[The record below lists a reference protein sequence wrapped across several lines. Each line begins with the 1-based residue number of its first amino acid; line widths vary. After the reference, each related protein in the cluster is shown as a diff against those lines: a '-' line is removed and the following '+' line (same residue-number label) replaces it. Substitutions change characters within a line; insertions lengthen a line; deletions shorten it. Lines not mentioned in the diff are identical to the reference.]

1 MISFFTSQKLPLDG
15 ENVPLTEKPLFSTAV
30 IMVLSKRWE
39 RSFMKVRIELDPS
52 MDEPEILI
60 RAPRLTPELTQLQE
74 RILEQKVA
82 PLAFY
87 KDRSEYFLDVA
98 SILFFETDGEKIFG
112 HTKDEAYEV
121 KQKLYE
127 LEELLPIAF
136 CRISKSTIVNAKQI
150 YSLEKSFSGTSTV
163 NFYQTHKQ
171 VHVSR
176 RYYQLLKERLNE
188 MR

>member
-1 MISFFTSQKLPLDG
+1 
-15 ENVPLTEKPLFSTAV
+15 
-30 IMVLSKRWE
+30 
-39 RSFMKVRIELDPS
+39 MKVRIELDPS

-82 PLAFY
+82 TLAFY
-87 KDRSEYFLDVA
+87 KDRSE
-98 SILFFETDGEKIFG
+98 IFG

>member
-1 MISFFTSQKLPLDG
+1 
-15 ENVPLTEKPLFSTAV
+15 
-30 IMVLSKRWE
+30 MVLSKRWE

-98 SILFFETDGEKIFG
+98 SILFLRRMGRRFLGTPRTRPMRSSRSFMNWRSCFP
-112 HTKDEAYEV
+112 
-121 KQKLYE
+121 
-127 LEELLPIAF
+127 LPF
-136 CRISKSTIVNAKQI
+136 VGFPNPPLSTQSRSTRWKSLFQGPAR
-150 YSLEKSFSGTSTV
+150 STSTKP
-163 NFYQTHKQ
+163 T
-171 VHVSR
+171 SR
-176 RYYQLLKERLNE
+176 SMYPDATTNS
-188 MR
+188 

>member
-1 MISFFTSQKLPLDG
+1 
-15 ENVPLTEKPLFSTAV
+15 
-30 IMVLSKRWE
+30 MVLSKRWE

-74 RILEQKVA
+74 SILEQKIA

-98 SILFFETDGEKIFG
+98 SILFFETDGEKIYG
-112 HTKDEAYEV
+112 HTRDEAYEV

-136 CRISKSTIVNAKQI
+136 CRISNPLLSTQSRSTLWKSLFQEPARSISTRPTSRFMYPGATIN
-150 YSLEKSFSGTSTV
+150 S
-163 NFYQTHKQ
+163 
-171 VHVSR
+171 
-176 RYYQLLKERLNE
+176 
-188 MR
+188 

>member
-1 MISFFTSQKLPLDG
+1 M
-15 ENVPLTEKPLFSTAV
+15 KPLKV
-30 IMVLSKRWE
+30 QE
-39 RSFMKVRIELDPS
+39 RSIMKVSIVLDPS
-52 MDEPEILI
+52 IDEPEILI
-60 RAPRLTPELTQLQE
+60 RAPQLTEEIAQLQE
-74 RILEQKVA
+74 SILKQKLT

-87 KDRSEYFLDVA
+87 QDRSEYFLDLET
-98 SILFFETDGEKIFG
+98 ILFFETDGEKIYG
-112 HTKDEAYEV
+112 HTRDEAYEV

-127 LEELLPIAF
+127 LEELLPITF
-136 CRISKSTIVNAKQI
+136 CRISKSTIVNVKQI

-176 RYYQLLKERLNE
+176 RYYQLLKERQNE

>member
-1 MISFFTSQKLPLDG
+1 
-15 ENVPLTEKPLFSTAV
+15 
-30 IMVLSKRWE
+30 MVLSKRWE

-98 SILFFETDGEKIFG
+98 SILFFETERRFLDTPRTRPMRSSRSSMSWRSCFPSPFVGYPNPPLSTQSRSTLWKSLFQGPARSIS
-112 HTKDEAYEV
+112 TR
-121 KQKLYE
+121 
-127 LEELLPIAF
+127 PISRFTYLDA
-136 CRISKSTIVNAKQI
+136 TIN
-150 YSLEKSFSGTSTV
+150 S
-163 NFYQTHKQ
+163 
-171 VHVSR
+171 
-176 RYYQLLKERLNE
+176 
-188 MR
+188 

>member
-1 MISFFTSQKLPLDG
+1 
-15 ENVPLTEKPLFSTAV
+15 
-30 IMVLSKRWE
+30 MVLSKRWE

-98 SILFFETDGEKIFG
+98 SILFLRRTGRRFLGTPRTRPMRSSRSSMSWRSCFPSPFVGYPNPPLSTQSRSTLWKSLFQG
-112 HTKDEAYEV
+112 PA
-121 KQKLYE
+121 
-127 LEELLPIAF
+127 
-136 CRISKSTIVNAKQI
+136 RSISTRLISRSTYLDATIN
-150 YSLEKSFSGTSTV
+150 S
-163 NFYQTHKQ
+163 
-171 VHVSR
+171 
-176 RYYQLLKERLNE
+176 
-188 MR
+188 

>member
-1 MISFFTSQKLPLDG
+1 M
-15 ENVPLTEKPLFSTAV
+15 FSTAV

-98 SILFFETDGEKIFG
+98 SILFLRRTGEKILGTPRTRPMRSSRSSMSWRSCF
-112 HTKDEAYEV
+112 
-121 KQKLYE
+121 
-127 LEELLPIAF
+127 PIAF

-150 YSLEKSFSGTSTV
+150 YSLEKSFFQGPARSISTRLI
-163 NFYQTHKQ
+163 
-171 VHVSR
+171 SR
-176 RYYQLLKERLNE
+176 FTYPDATINS
-188 MR
+188 

>member
-1 MISFFTSQKLPLDG
+1 
-15 ENVPLTEKPLFSTAV
+15 
-30 IMVLSKRWE
+30 
-39 RSFMKVRIELDPS
+39 MKVRIELDPS

-127 LEELLPIAF
+127 LEELLPSPFVGSPNPPLSTPSRSTLWKSLFQGPA
-136 CRISKSTIVNAKQI
+136 RSISTRPISRFTYLDATIN
-150 YSLEKSFSGTSTV
+150 S
-163 NFYQTHKQ
+163 
-171 VHVSR
+171 
-176 RYYQLLKERLNE
+176 
-188 MR
+188 

>member
-1 MISFFTSQKLPLDG
+1 
-15 ENVPLTEKPLFSTAV
+15 
-30 IMVLSKRWE
+30 
-39 RSFMKVRIELDPS
+39 MKVRIELDPS

-87 KDRSEYFLDVA
+87 KDRSEYFLNVA

-121 KQKLYE
+121 KHKLYE

-136 CRISKSTIVNAKQI
+136 CRISKSTIVNAKQK
-150 YSLEKSFSGTSTV
+150 SLFLEPARSISTRPI
-163 NFYQTHKQ
+163 
-171 VHVSR
+171 SR
-176 RYYQLLKERLNE
+176 STYLDATINS
-188 MR
+188 

>member
-1 MISFFTSQKLPLDG
+1 
-15 ENVPLTEKPLFSTAV
+15 
-30 IMVLSKRWE
+30 
-39 RSFMKVRIELDPS
+39 MKVKIELDPS

-112 HTKDEAYEV
+112 HTKEQPFVRGFSLAAGSTPGSSA
-121 KQKLYE
+121 E
-127 LEELLPIAF
+127 LES
-136 CRISKSTIVNAKQI
+136 RS
-150 YSLEKSFSGTSTV
+150 
-163 NFYQTHKQ
+163 Q
-171 VHVSR
+171 VHPLMDPIR
-176 RYYQLLKERLNE
+176 F
-188 MR
+188 

>member
-1 MISFFTSQKLPLDG
+1 
-15 ENVPLTEKPLFSTAV
+15 
-30 IMVLSKRWE
+30 
-39 RSFMKVRIELDPS
+39 MKVRIELDPS

-112 HTKDEAYEV
+112 HTKD
-121 KQKLYE
+121 
-127 LEELLPIAF
+127 I
-136 CRISKSTIVNAKQI
+136 QI
-150 YSLEKSFSGTSTV
+150 HHCQHQADLFSGKV
-163 NFYQTHKQ
+163 FFRDQHGQ
-171 VHVSR
+171 F
-176 RYYQLLKERLNE
+176 LPDP
-188 MR
+188 

>member
-1 MISFFTSQKLPLDG
+1 
-15 ENVPLTEKPLFSTAV
+15 
-30 IMVLSKRWE
+30 
-39 RSFMKVRIELDPS
+39 MKVRIELDPS

-127 LEELLPIAF
+127 LRSCFPSPFVGYPNPPL
-136 CRISKSTIVNAKQI
+136 STQ
-150 YSLEKSFSGTSTV
+150 
-163 NFYQTHKQ
+163 
-171 VHVSR
+171 SR
-176 RYYQLLKERLNE
+176 SIL
-188 MR
+188 

>member
-1 MISFFTSQKLPLDG
+1 
-15 ENVPLTEKPLFSTAV
+15 
-30 IMVLSKRWE
+30 
-39 RSFMKVRIELDPS
+39 MKVRIELDPS

-82 PLAFY
+82 PLAFLQGIEVSIFWMWH
-87 KDRSEYFLDVA
+87 RSSFLRRTGRR
-98 SILFFETDGEKIFG
+98 FFG